1 MYHDKRIAVVVPCF
15 NEERFIGQVIT
26 TMPDLV
32 DDIVVIN
39 DASTDDTLGAIR
51 RADDPRVRV
60 IDHEQNKGVGGSVI
74 DGHKEVIALGADVVL
89 VMAGD
94 AQCDPVHIPALL
106 AKVVDDGYDY
116 AKGNRFYSTES
127 WSGMP
132 FHRRVGS
139 VALSFITKFSSGYWH
154 IFDPQNGYSAMRV
167 EMLKRLPLDD
177 IATGYP
183 FENDLLIRLNILAA
197 RVTDVPMQAVYGE
210 EVSTMKI
217 SKVAPAILMLLF
229 FGFWKRILWK
239 YVVWS
244 FSPVAL
250 FLFSG
255 LALTLFGLVIGIW
268 VAVESIGP
276 ATASTAT
283 VLLSVGPLLVGVQFL
298 IQFLVLDIQE
308 AQR

>member
-1 MYHDKRIAVVVPCF
+1 
-15 NEERFIGQVIT
+15 
-26 TMPDLV
+26 
-32 DDIVVIN
+32 
-39 DASTDDTLGAIR
+39 
-51 RADDPRVRV
+51 
-60 IDHEQNKGVGGSVI
+60 
-74 DGHKEVIALGADVVL
+74 
-89 VMAGD
+89 
-94 AQCDPVHIPALL
+94 
-106 AKVVDDGYDY
+106 
-116 AKGNRFYSTES
+116 
-127 WSGMP
+127 
-132 FHRRVGS
+132 
-139 VALSFITKFSSGYWH
+139 
-154 IFDPQNGYSAMRV
+154 
-167 EMLKRLPLDD
+167 
-177 IATGYP
+177 
-183 FENDLLIRLNILAA
+183 
-197 RVTDVPMQAVYGE
+197 
-210 EVSTMKI
+210 MKI